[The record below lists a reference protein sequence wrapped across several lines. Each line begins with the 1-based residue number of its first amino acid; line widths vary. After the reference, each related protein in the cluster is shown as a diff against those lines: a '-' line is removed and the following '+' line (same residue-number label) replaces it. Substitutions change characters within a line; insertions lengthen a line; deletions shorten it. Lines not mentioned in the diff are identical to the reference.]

1 MLGLGILRVSTSGR
15 KMTMTVEG
23 EVVMEMH
30 LVQVVATWPL
40 GWLHLD
46 APYMGSCLTICSGR
60 RWTEIDASYPPVCC
74 CIFFCLM

>member
-15 KMTMTVEG
+15 KMTVTEEG

-46 APYMGSCLTICSGR
+46 VPYTGSCLTTQGGAR
-60 RWTEIDASYPPVCC
+60 V
-74 CIFFCLM
+74 